1 MSSWSMC
8 MRDNRKKKGLPQK
21 QLAKKSG
28 VSISCIQYY
37 EYGNGEPGLFNLI
50 CMADALEIGL
60 DEYIGRKIVQKN
72 QKLCI

>member
-8 MRDNRKKKGLPQK
+8 MRDNRKEKGLTRK
-21 QLAKKSG
+21 QLAEKSG
-28 VSISCIQYY
+28 VSIYCIGYY
-37 EYGNGEPGLFNLI
+37 ERGTVEPGLFNLV
-50 CMADALEIGL
+50 CLADALEIGL

>member
-8 MRDNRKKKGLPQK
+8 MRDNRKEKGLTQK

-28 VSISCIQYY
+28 VSISCIRYY
-37 EYGNGEPGLFNLI
+37 EHGNVEPGLFNLV

>member
-8 MRDNRKKKGLPQK
+8 MRDNRKEKGLTQK

-28 VSISCIQYY
+28 VSISCIQCY
-37 EYGNGEPGLFNLI
+37 EHGNVEPGLFNLV

-60 DEYIGRKIVQKN
+60 DEYIGRKLV
-72 QKLCI
+72 

>member
-8 MRDNRKKKGLPQK
+8 MRDNRKKKGLTQK

-28 VSISCIQYY
+28 VSISCIQHY
-37 EYGNGEPGLFNLI
+37 EYGNVEPGLFNLV